1 MKSTERLFEMAV
13 KTAFYNMDFCPGT
26 RFWEVMEQEVL
37 GDIVADAQFFIDEL
51 GINAQPIDQYVV
63 AEVLWEMEPNEL
75 DKGLAEWNEQLS

>member
-1 MKSTERLFEMAV
+1 MKSTTRLYEMAV

-37 GDIVADAQFFIDEL
+37 GDIVTDAQLLIDEL

-63 AEVLWEMEPNEL
+63 AEVLWEMEPDEL
-75 DKGLAEWNEQLS
+75 DEEIAEWSE